1 MKIKVG
7 NTPELK
13 ALFEDEEDIMKM
25 LDKVN
30 HALTVEPRN
39 HVIKADQLH
48 FRHQLMVTQ
57 GRIRQLQREINS

>member
-1 MKIKVG
+1 
-7 NTPELK
+7 
-13 ALFEDEEDIMKM
+13 MKM